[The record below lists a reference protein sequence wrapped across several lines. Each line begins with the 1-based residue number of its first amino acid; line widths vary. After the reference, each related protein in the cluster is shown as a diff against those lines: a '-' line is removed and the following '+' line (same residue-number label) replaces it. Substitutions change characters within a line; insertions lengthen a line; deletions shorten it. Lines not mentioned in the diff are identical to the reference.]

1 MTSSAINGGYFVQR
15 IGDGNLLVNPIFKWY
30 KDDFDKEGGI
40 LAFIRKHWTGEPLS
54 DDTTIDFFEY
64 DWRSNSSD
72 AAWADRPLGGPA
84 P

>member
-1 MTSSAINGGYFVQR
+1 MQHLEG
-15 IGDGNLLVNPIFKWY
+15 GNLLVNPIFKWY

-40 LAFIRKHWTGEPLS
+40 LAFIKKHWTGSPLS
-54 DDTTIDFFEY
+54 EDATIEFFEY

-72 AAWADRPLGGPA
+72 AAWADRALGGPA